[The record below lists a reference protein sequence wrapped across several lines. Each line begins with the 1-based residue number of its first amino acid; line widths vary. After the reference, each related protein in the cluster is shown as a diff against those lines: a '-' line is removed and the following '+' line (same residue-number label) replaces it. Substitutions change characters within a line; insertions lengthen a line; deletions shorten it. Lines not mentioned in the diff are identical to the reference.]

1 MDSKKHFTPLYPV
14 TVFTNGSG
22 DTTYDYVVVFFITA
36 VAVITSLVW
45 SIFDKKTKSYNR
57 LFYWVC
63 VIIRYYVA
71 ITMLAYGFVKSLNCN
86 FRFFLLT
93 SYYNLTEVH
102 LQWDLHGIF

>member
-36 VAVITSLVW
+36 VAVIASLVW

-57 LFYWVC
+57 LFYWLC

-71 ITMLAYGFVKSLNCN
+71 ITMLAYGFVKVFKLQ
-86 FRFFLLT
+86 FPFLSPYQL
-93 SYYNLTEVH
+93 
-102 LQWDLHGIF
+102 LQPYGS